1 MEKYIIISI
10 LDSFQFPLREA
21 IEKQIWWTAEKRR
34 DEGFDVSIILLTNC
48 EKKIEQDGV
57 KIFFKN
63 KKHIL
68 KNKLSGDYVHFI
80 NNVVSLGL
88 LIVVLSR
95 GHKTLTLTDGY
106 IWGQSR
112 ETLRKA
118 ISKVLPLI
126 FNEIQVYSNYQKKML
141 KIESSEIVQPILP
154 DIKGAGQHKR
164 CLEPTMLYMGHLSYF
179 KGVDVIVEAFKKLV
193 VDFENLKWVIAN
205 NMVRGDEDL
214 ITKIKQL
221 KEEYPE
227 NIVIKG
233 VIDPIK
239 ELSEAWVY
247 VYPFSEP
254 GGTMAYPLSLYE
266 SLMCDTPFVACNV
279 GANSEFF
286 DEKHL
291 IKPND
296 HRQMYSR
303 IKAILNERIH

>member
-126 FNEIQVYSNYQKKML
+126 FNEIQVYSNYQK
-141 KIESSEIVQPILP
+141 IVS
-154 DIKGAGQHKR
+154 QHETFDLYHYTYIYHR
-164 CLEPTMLYMGHLSYF
+164 IFFQLVPHNLYM
-179 KGVDVIVEAFKKLV
+179 V
-193 VDFENLKWVIAN
+193 N
-205 NMVRGDEDL
+205 
-214 ITKIKQL
+214 
-221 KEEYPE
+221 
-227 NIVIKG
+227 
-233 VIDPIK
+233 
-239 ELSEAWVY
+239 
-247 VYPFSEP
+247 
-254 GGTMAYPLSLYE
+254 
-266 SLMCDTPFVACNV
+266 
-279 GANSEFF
+279 
-286 DEKHL
+286 
-291 IKPND
+291 
-296 HRQMYSR
+296 
-303 IKAILNERIH
+303 